1 MGLLW
6 QAPPTARQ
14 AEGLPSSSALG
25 GAERG
30 PANGSGQLAVGA
42 GLAVGDAAHFGPDRF
57 LEGGALGGQR
67 QVEFPARPGKV
78 FVQLFLGLLQKGRL
92 AYLAG
97 QGLQLRHPVRAED
110 QSTDGIVLLFQP
122 EGAQNAVHI
131 PDVQKLRFLSCEFVL
146 Y

>member
-6 QAPPTARQ
+6 QAPP
-14 AEGLPSSSALG
+14 
-25 GAERG
+25 

-42 GLAVGDAAHFGPDRF
+42 GLAVGDAAHFGPDCF

-97 QGLQLRHPVRAED
+97 QGLQLRHPVRAEG
-110 QSTDGIVLLFQP
+110 QPTDSIVLLFQP